1 MADFA
6 LEVANKALS
15 FYIDYFG
22 TYNLQHLI
30 SGIQIITIGIIKI
43 TFKFL
48 C

>member
-22 TYNLQHLI
+22 TKDPI
-30 SGIQIITIGIIKI
+30 PPKVGK
-43 TFKFL
+43 
-48 C
+48 